1 MAMRSGGSERVVEE
15 NLKRMVELDDA
26 WNAQDWEKVGRF
38 HTNDVTVFWPGGAP
52 PTRGRRNHIEEAAEY
67 AKTFPDNRVGNRPYR
82 VMFGGDEWTC
92 TVAEHTG
99 TFKGP
104 LKTERGAIPP
114 TGKRFSVDF
123 CTVAHWKNGEI
134 VEEKLFYD
142 LVGLLKQI
150 GAT

>member
-1 MAMRSGGSERVVEE
+1 MAMGSGKPERVVEE

-38 HTNDVTVFWPGGAP
+38 HAVETVVFWPGGAP
-52 PTRGRRNHIEEAAEY
+52 PTRGRHNHIQEAEEY
-67 AKTFPDNRVGNRPYR
+67 ARTFPDNRVGNRPYR
-82 VMFGGDEWTC
+82 VMFGGGDWTC

-104 LKTERGAIPP
+104 LKTERGLIQP

-142 LVGLLKQI
+142 LIGLLQQI
-150 GAT
+150 GAL

>member
-1 MAMRSGGSERVVEE
+1 MVVRRSRSEGVVDE

-26 WNAQDWEKVGRF
+26 WNAQDWDKVGRF
-38 HTNDVTVFWPGGAP
+38 HSTDVAVYWPGGAP
-52 PTRGRRNHIEEAAEY
+52 PTKGRYNHAAEAREY

-82 VMFGGDEWTC
+82 VIFGQGDWTC

-99 TFKGP
+99 TFNGP
-104 LKTERGAIPP
+104 LKTEGGVIPP

-123 CTVAHWKNGEI
+123 CTVAHWKEGEI

-142 LVGLLKQI
+142 LVGVLKQI
-150 GAT
+150 GAM

>member
-1 MAMRSGGSERVVEE
+1 MAARGAKADRTLDE

-26 WNAQDWEKVGRF
+26 WNAQDWETVGRF
-38 HTNDVTVFWPGGAP
+38 HTPDVTVFWPGGGP
-52 PTRGRRNHIEEAAEY
+52 PTRGRHDHVEEAKEY

-82 VMFGGDEWTC
+82 VIFGQGEWTC

-104 LKTERGAIPP
+104 LKTGRGLVPP

-123 CTVAHWKNGEI
+123 CTVAHWKNGA
-134 VEEKLFYD
+134 VAEEKLFYD
-142 LVGLLKQI
+142 LVGLLQQI
-150 GAT
+150 GAM